1 MPICILNI
9 IIRDCYKSCTCLFIM
24 KFTAILFFCITI
36 LFSGCLYAQ
45 SQQQNEALREDIK
58 KNTQLF
64 QHNIDSAFLQIDG
77 LLERAIVQKDKKSE
91 LLLLDRKCRYYYS
104 KNDVNSLALN
114 AEKLKEK
121 AVSYVDYQMQCMAHI
136 YLAETFSLNKLY
148 DKAIVEL
155 EKGYKIIE
163 KSDVEDP
170 KIFFTKSNLLNS
182 MANVY
187 NDKGEPEKAAE
198 KIKISIKN
206 YKTLKDQKDINRY
219 QHLNYANLSAIYL
232 SFNHDS
238 AAYYAQKS
246 MDISPDSIGDDKAMI
261 TNYAVLGQV
270 AMTKKEYKTALMY
283 FLKACETGEKS
294 GQILNLENIYE
305 NLVTVYTQ
313 LEDEQNIR
321 KYEQKLKEYR
331 LSVMESK
338 YNSLQEVVKKETEQ
352 KTASNTIYLY
362 LLIPSGL
369 LILVGILVLLKNKKN
384 RQDTETK
391 NDAILIYPSLIEMI
405 KNDDSGFMY
414 AFEKVHSD
422 FSDKLL
428 AIDSSLTKSE
438 IEFCALLKLN
448 LSTKKI
454 AQLKFIE
461 IRTVQNKK
469 YKIRKKLHIPANTD
483 IYIWFSGL

>member
-24 KFTAILFFCITI
+24 KFTAILIFCINL
-36 LFSGCLYAQ
+36 LFSSCLYAQ
-45 SQQQNEALREDIK
+45 PQQQNEALREDIK

-64 QHNIDSAFLQIDG
+64 QYNIDSAFLQING
-77 LLERAIVQKDKKSE
+77 LLEKAIVQKDKKSE

-104 KNDVNSLALN
+104 KNDVNSLALC

-148 DKAIVEL
+148 DKAILEL
-155 EKGYKIIE
+155 EKGYRIIE
-163 KSDVEDP
+163 KTDAEDP
-170 KIFFTKSNLLNS
+170 KVFFTKSNLLNS
-182 MANVY
+182 LANVY

-232 SFNHDS
+232 SFNNDS

-246 MDISPDSIGDDKAMI
+246 MDILPDSISDDKAMI

-270 AMTKKEYKTALMY
+270 AMIKKEYNTALMY

-305 NLVTVYTQ
+305 NLVTVYAQ
-313 LEDEQNIR
+313 LGDEQNSR
-321 KYEQKLKEYR
+321 KYEQKLKEYK

-362 LLIPSGL
+362 LLIPLGL
-369 LILVGILVLLKNKKN
+369 LILVGILVLLKNKKT

-414 AFEKVHSD
+414 AFEKVHPD

-428 AIDSSLTKSE
+428 TIDASLTKSE